1 CPTRTGESSAA
12 SWTSYGARA
21 GTIDLTK
28 YAVPLRSTAYF
39 VRCSTRVY
47 TIILTRPIEIIFCTY
62 GTNSSRKYPAFTLVH
77 HRNTTA

>member
-1 CPTRTGESSAA
+1 

-47 TIILTRPIEIIFCTY
+47 TIILTRPRPHKGLNDLTPAKVAGLSLSEKEK
-62 GTNSSRKYPAFTLVH
+62 RKLLLIA
-77 HRNTTA
+77 